1 MLKPLERVLVVPRS
15 GSDPLTGHFMSYN
28 HFGNLMVADD
38 DDPNTVI
45 AQTFTAKAIT
55 NDVIEQ
61 AAARIGFRVVS
72 TDSDN
77 AARGWA
83 LVTRFDSDRPFFNPA
98 DRSWSSVASR

>member
-1 MLKPLERVLVVPRS
+1 MYYILTVCRDRERSGHQLVV
-15 GSDPLTGHFMSYN
+15 HW
-28 HFGNLMVADD
+28 DD